1 MSVFNT
7 LRISGSALT
16 AERLRMD
23 VIANN
28 VANSQTTRT
37 AEGGPYQRQ
46 QVVFSPQSSGGPGAF
61 AAALRGEFNPS
72 TGVRVAALVTDS
84 RPGRTMYDP
93 THPDADEE
101 GFVEMPNVDLVT
113 ELVDM
118 MSARRAYQANTTVIQ
133 ATKDMARSALE
144 IGR

>member
-1 MSVFNT
+1 MSVFQT

-46 QVVFSPQSSGGPGAF
+46 QVVFTPQREQSPGSF
-61 AAALRGEFNPS
+61 TAALRGEVNLT
-72 TGVRVAALVTDS
+72 TGVRV
-84 RPGRTMYDP
+84 RREWHGG
-93 THPDADEE
+93 DAQC
-101 GFVEMPNVDLVT
+101 GFGDRI
-113 ELVDM
+113 D
-118 MSARRAYQANTTVIQ
+118 
-133 ATKDMARSALE
+133 
-144 IGR
+144 